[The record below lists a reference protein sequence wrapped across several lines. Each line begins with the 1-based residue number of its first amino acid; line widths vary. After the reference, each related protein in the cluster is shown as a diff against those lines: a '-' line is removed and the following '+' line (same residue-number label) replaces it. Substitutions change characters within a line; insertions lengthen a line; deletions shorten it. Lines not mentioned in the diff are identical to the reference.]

1 MGRVLRRGPF
11 FFYLDWKNI
20 MSNALR
26 IWNNWVS
33 LSSQAAMLPLHTQGV
48 IALRLMRIA
57 GGALARSDAE
67 ATRMG
72 TEAEA
77 TRMGTE
83 KVQAVRE
90 AQAVAPFGS
99 ITGNRRQIAKKS
111 RAGGNRRRIAKKSMA
126 GRNRRH
132 IAKKVAGVYKK
143 RGRGNRRRLTR

>member
-57 GGALARSDAE
+57 GGALARSD
-67 ATRMG
+67 
-72 TEAEA
+72 AEA